1 MREIIQELITLE
13 HTFGYR
19 IMSGY
24 QILESEAFITA
35 SGGIVM
41 NYKLTINYVARP
53 KILINVFEDTI
64 TSESGIN
71 ESGAIEMIQDK
82 VLERSND
89 LECEFTVQHVLNVVK
104 LRLAHSI
111 CKSKDDSLRIVSN
124 DIRIRWSDG
133 TFKINGDIYFTS
145 EHEYKIYGDNIAFLI
160 SDALT
165 LMLNR
170 QDFYIDLTPI
180 TNLEYEFDFEIAI
193 EVNETDVEMNVDLE
207 LLDINNGKES

>member
-1 MREIIQELITLE
+1 
-13 HTFGYR
+13 
-19 IMSGY
+19 
-24 QILESEAFITA
+24 
-35 SGGIVM
+35 M

-64 TSESGIN
+64 TSESGAT

-82 VLERSND
+82 ILERSND

-111 CKSKDDSLRIVSN
+111 GKSKDDSLRITSN
-124 DIRIRWSDG
+124 AIHIQWNDG
-133 TFKINGDIYFTS
+133 TFKIDGDIYFTS
-145 EHEYKIYGDNIAFLI
+145 DNKYKIYGDNIAFLI

-180 TNLEYEFDFEIAI
+180 TNLEYEFDFEIAF
-193 EVNETDVEMNVDLE
+193 EVNETDVVMDVDLE
-207 LLDINNGKES
+207 LLDTNNG

>member
-1 MREIIQELITLE
+1 
-13 HTFGYR
+13 
-19 IMSGY
+19 
-24 QILESEAFITA
+24 
-35 SGGIVM
+35 M

-64 TSESGIN
+64 TSNSGIT

-111 CKSKDDSLRIVSN
+111 GKSKDDSLRIVSN
-124 DIRIRWSDG
+124 DIHIQWSDG

-145 EHEYKIYGDNIAFLI
+145 DREYKIYGDNVAFLI

-170 QDFYIDLTPI
+170 QDFYIDVTPI

-193 EVNETDVEMNVDLE
+193 EVDENDIAMDVDLE
-207 LLDINNGKES
+207 LLGTNNDEEE

>member
-1 MREIIQELITLE
+1 
-13 HTFGYR
+13 
-19 IMSGY
+19 
-24 QILESEAFITA
+24 
-35 SGGIVM
+35 M

-64 TSESGIN
+64 TSESGII

-111 CKSKDDSLRIVSN
+111 GKSKDDSLRITSN
-124 DIRIRWSDG
+124 DIHIQWNDG
-133 TFKINGDIYFTS
+133 TFKIDGDIYFTS

-193 EVNETDVEMNVDLE
+193 EVNETDVAMDVDLE
-207 LLDINNGKES
+207 SLDINNGKED

>member
-1 MREIIQELITLE
+1 
-13 HTFGYR
+13 
-19 IMSGY
+19 
-24 QILESEAFITA
+24 
-35 SGGIVM
+35 M

-64 TSESGIN
+64 TSESGID

-82 VLERSND
+82 ILERSND

-111 CKSKDDSLRIVSN
+111 GKSKDDSFRIVSN
-124 DIRIRWSDG
+124 DIHIQWGDG

-145 EHEYKIYGDNIAFLI
+145 EREYKIYGDNIAFLI

-170 QDFYIDLTPI
+170 QDFYIDVTPI

-193 EVNETDVEMNVDLE
+193 EVNETDVAMDVDLE
-207 LLDINNGKES
+207 LLDANNGKEG